1 VKRPINVL
9 ELRSVR
15 GTGGGPEKTILQSA
29 ARTDP
34 SRFRVVVCYV
44 RDRRDEVFAIDTKAA
59 ALGIQY
65 VDVWERHSFDPAVWP
80 ALRRLIREH
89 QIDIVH
95 SHDYK
100 TNLLAYL
107 LGKVDEVVPLS
118 TVHGW
123 SGHSAKER
131 YLYYPADQR
140 LLSRFPR
147 LVAVS
152 GQIRSVLVAKGA
164 DPRRVS
170 VVLNG
175 IDPHLHVRDRA
186 QEASVRR
193 ELAIDSDAQV
203 IGSVGRLEREK
214 RFDLLIDAVGA
225 LLSKYPRLRL
235 VVAGAGSQSESIE
248 AYANARL
255 PPGVCR
261 FLGDRNDVIRLHH
274 AFDCYVQS
282 SATEGTSNSVLE
294 AMAME
299 TPVAATDVGGTR
311 ELITDQVHGLIVP
324 PNDVNALALA
334 IDRTLSDPVG
344 TAARVSAARRRVEGE
359 LSFDH
364 RMQCVE
370 SIYEDLAY
378 ALPSSL
384 LTPRRSESGSIDMR

>member
-1 VKRPINVL
+1 VTRPINVL

-44 RDRRDEVFAIDTKAA
+44 RDRRDEVFAIDAKAA
-59 ALGIQY
+59 ALGVQY

-89 QIDIVH
+89 RIDIVH

-107 LGKVDEVVPLS
+107 LGKAAGIVPLS

-123 SGHSAKER
+123 TGHSPRER

-140 LLSRFPR
+140 LLTRFPR
-147 LVAVS
+147 LIVVS
-152 GQIRSVLVAKGA
+152 SQIKSVLVAKGA

-175 IDPHLHVRDRA
+175 IDQHLHVRDTPLQA
-186 QEASVRR
+186 EVRR
-193 ELAIDSDAQV
+193 ELNLESGAQV
-203 IGSVGRLEREK
+203 IGSVGRIEPQK
-214 RFDLLIDAVGA
+214 RFDLLIDAVAA
-225 LLSKYPRLRL
+225 LVPKYSCLRL
-235 VVAGAGSQSESIE
+235 VIAGAGSQSESIG
-248 AYANARL
+248 AYAAARL
-255 PPGVCR
+255 PSGVCR
-261 FLGDRNDVIRLHH
+261 LLGNRDDAIRLHH

-282 SATEGTSNSVLE
+282 SVYEGTSNSVLE

-299 TPVAATDVGGTR
+299 TPITATDVGGTN
-311 ELITDQVHGLIVP
+311 EMITNQVHGLIVP
-324 PNDVNALALA
+324 PNDAHALALA
-334 IDRTLSDPVG
+334 IDRTLSDRVG

-370 SIYEDLAY
+370 SIYEDLA
-378 ALPSSL
+378 A
-384 LTPRRSESGSIDMR
+384 GG

>member
-1 VKRPINVL
+1 MTRPINVL

-44 RDRRDEVFAIDTKAA
+44 RDRRDEVFAIDAKAA
-59 ALGIQY
+59 ALGVQY

-89 QIDIVH
+89 RIDIVH

-107 LGKVDEVVPLS
+107 LGKAAGIVPLS

-123 SGHSAKER
+123 TGHSPRER

-140 LLSRFPR
+140 LLTRFPR
-147 LVAVS
+147 LIVVS
-152 GQIRSVLVAKGA
+152 SQIKSVLVAKGA

-175 IDPHLHVRDRA
+175 IDQHLHVRDTPLQA
-186 QEASVRR
+186 EVRR
-193 ELAIDSDAQV
+193 ELNLESGAQV
-203 IGSVGRLEREK
+203 IGSVGRIEPQK
-214 RFDLLIDAVGA
+214 RFDLLIDAVAA
-225 LLSKYPRLRL
+225 LVPKYPCLRL
-235 VVAGAGSQSESIE
+235 VIAGAGSQSESIG
-248 AYANARL
+248 AYAAARL
-255 PPGVCR
+255 PSGVCR
-261 FLGDRNDVIRLHH
+261 LLGNRDDAIRLHH

-282 SATEGTSNSVLE
+282 SVYEGTSNSVLE

-324 PNDVNALALA
+324 PNDAHALALA
-334 IDRTLSDPVG
+334 IDRTLSDRVG

-370 SIYEDLAY
+370 SIYEDLA
-378 ALPSSL
+378 A
-384 LTPRRSESGSIDMR
+384 GA

>member
-1 VKRPINVL
+1 VKRQINIL

-44 RDRRDEVFAIDTKAA
+44 RDRRDEVFAIDAKAA
-59 ALGIQY
+59 ALGVEY
-65 VDVWERHSFDPAVWP
+65 VNVWERNSFDPSIWP
-80 ALRRLIREH
+80 ALRGLIREH

-107 LGKVDEVVPLS
+107 LAKVGEVVPLS

-140 LLSRFPR
+140 LLTRFPR

-175 IDPHLHVRDRA
+175 IDPQVHFRDRA

-214 RFDLLIDAVGA
+214 RFDLLIDTVRS

-235 VVAGAGSQSESIE
+235 VVAGAGSQSEFIE
-248 AYANARL
+248 AYAIARL

-261 FLGDRNDVIRLHH
+261 FLGNRDDVIRLHH

-282 SATEGTSNSVLE
+282 SANEGTSNSVLE

-299 TPVAATDVGGTR
+299 TPIVATDVGGTN
-311 ELITDQVHGLIVP
+311 EMIATEVHGLIVP
-324 PNDVNALALA
+324 PNEVNALALA
-334 IDRTLSDPVG
+334 IDRTLSDRVA

-359 LSFDH
+359 LSFDY

-370 SIYEDLAY
+370 SIYEDLA
-378 ALPSSL
+378 
-384 LTPRRSESGSIDMR
+384 PRA

>member
-1 VKRPINVL
+1 MKRPINVL

-44 RDRRDEVFAIDTKAA
+44 RDRRDEVFAIDAKAA
-59 ALGIQY
+59 ALGVHY
-65 VDVWERHSFDPAVWP
+65 VNVWERHSFDPAVWP

-89 QIDIVH
+89 RIGIVH

-107 LGKVDEVVPLS
+107 LSKAVGTVPLS

-123 SGHSAKER
+123 TGHSARER

-140 LLSRFPR
+140 LLTRFPR
-147 LVAVS
+147 LIVVS
-152 GQIRSVLVAKGA
+152 GQIKSVLVAKGA

-175 IDPHLHVRDRA
+175 IDQHLHVRDSLLQA
-186 QEASVRR
+186 EVRR
-193 ELAIDSDAQV
+193 ELSLEPCALV
-203 IGSVGRLEREK
+203 IGSVGRIEPQK
-214 RFDLLIDAVGA
+214 RFDLLIDAVAA
-225 LLSKYPRLRL
+225 LVPKYPRLRL
-235 VVAGAGSQSESIE
+235 VIAGAGSQSESIS
-248 AYANARL
+248 AYATARL

-261 FLGDRNDVIRLHH
+261 LLGNRDDAIRLHH

-282 SATEGTSNSVLE
+282 SVYEGTSNSVLE

-299 TPVAATDVGGTR
+299 TPIVATDVGGTS
-311 ELITDQVHGLIVP
+311 EMITNEVHGLIVP

-334 IDRTLSDPVG
+334 IDTTLSDRVR

-370 SIYEDLAY
+370 SIYEDLA
-378 ALPSSL
+378 
-384 LTPRRSESGSIDMR
+384 PRA

>member
-1 VKRPINVL
+1 MTRPINVL

-15 GTGGGPEKTILQSA
+15 GTGGGPDKTILQSA

-44 RDRRDEVFAIDTKAA
+44 RDRRDEVFTIDAKAA
-59 ALGIQY
+59 ALGIHY

-80 ALRRLIREH
+80 PLRRLIREH

-100 TNLLAYL
+100 TNLLAYFL
-107 LGKVDEVVPLS
+107 AKVGEVVPLS

-123 SGHSAKER
+123 SGHSTKER

-140 LLSRFPR
+140 VLTRFPR
-147 LVAVS
+147 LIVVS
-152 GQIRSVLVAKGA
+152 SQIKSVLVAKGA

-175 IDPHLHVRDRA
+175 IDQHLHVRDPSLQA
-186 QEASVRR
+186 EVRR
-193 ELAIDSDAQV
+193 ELNLEPGAQV

-214 RFDLLIDAVGA
+214 RFDLLIDAVRA

-235 VVAGAGSQSESIE
+235 VVAGDGSQSKLID
-248 AYANARL
+248 AYAIARL

-261 FLGDRNDVIRLHH
+261 FLGNRGDVIRLHH

-282 SATEGTSNSVLE
+282 SANEGTSNSVLE
-294 AMAME
+294 AMAMG
-299 TPVAATDVGGTR
+299 TPIVATDVGGTS

-324 PNDVNALALA
+324 PDDVNALALA
-334 IDRTLSDPVG
+334 IDRTLSDRVA
-344 TAARVSAARRRVEGE
+344 TAARVSAARQRVEGD

-364 RMQCVE
+364 RMRQVE
-370 SIYEDLAY
+370 SIYEELVPGA
-378 ALPSSL
+378 
-384 LTPRRSESGSIDMR
+384 